1 MNRKISVAPIV
12 LCAVSLTM
20 HVLSNA
26 LFGLFN
32 ISIPMTLILLYM
44 ILRKAKV
51 NCRIVQPVVFTVWLL
66 YAIIAMFRNSGIF
79 VAIYLLFAFPPV
91 IWFTVAAYTGVNIK
105 GLHIVAPLVMIF
117 YDLVSWIVVMAMY
130 GAFIS
135 ITFFLDM
142 TVSVLFYLSIML
154 FALKVGFIKPFGRQ
168 NETVVREETR
178 DTEMKPLVAP
188 AVVNEQPS
196 VSVQVDATK
205 ETKCETEADAS
216 VVTEPVPA
224 VVGEAGSDPNE
235 NNEAET
241 IEESDTNHDAPVLD
255 YQEKG
260 KNETGALGTI
270 GYQSRL
276 KPDENTERPVMEFG
290 DPGDMLNDPVHD
302 RSRIQTY
309 QQYVE
314 EANVPVLDQVKKNN
328 ENPEA

>member
-20 HVLSNA
+20 QVLSNA

-66 YAIIAMFRNSGIF
+66 YAIIGLLQQQAIF

-91 IWFTVAAYTGVNIK
+91 IWFTAAAYTGLNVK
-105 GLHIVAPLVMIF
+105 GLHIVAPLMMIF
-117 YDLVSWIVVMAMY
+117 YDFLVLIIELAVAGVYFSAMMIV
-130 GAFIS
+130 S
-135 ITFFLDM
+135 LFFSM
-142 TVSVLFYLSIML
+142 TSSVLFSIALMV
-154 FALKVGFIKPFGRQ
+154 FALKVGFISPFRKQ
-168 NETVVREETR
+168 SLMINTEETQVSE
-178 DTEMKPLVAP
+178 TNPVATP
-188 AVVNEQPS
+188 AVKDVKPS
-196 VSVQVDATK
+196 SPAPVAAAEEK
-205 ETKCETEADAS
+205 ECETIPNTEDASAPEEKNEAD
-216 VVTEPVPA
+216 
-224 VVGEAGSDPNE
+224 
-235 NNEAET
+235 T
-241 IEESDTNHDAPVLD
+241 IEEADTNHEAPVLD
-255 YQEKG
+255 YQERG

-276 KPDENTERPVMEFG
+276 KADENTERPMMEFG